1 MSIVTQ
7 GGLAPALGACHEKSF
22 KGRAGFAPAG
32 PEGLPEVVS
41 RRTAHVD
48 TQVIRIESAE
58 DTRLD
63 AYVRLTDRQLRSKL
77 EPEKGVLIAESRLV
91 VEVALDAGLE
101 PLSFLVDDARLESCT
116 DLIERAGCVSYVLP
130 HEQMERLTG
139 FNVNRGLLCAMRRPH
154 PRTVE
159 LALLGARHVAVLE
172 DLVDVTNVG
181 AVFRS
186 AAALGADAVLLS
198 PRCADPLGRRA
209 VRVSMGTVFQVPWA
223 RVDDDAWPA
232 GIVGDLRGRGFSC
245 LSMALEE
252 GAVPIDD
259 PSVSSAEKVALFFGC
274 EGYGLTRPTLDAVGR
289 SVIIPMSNGVDS
301 LNVAA
306 SSAVAFW
313 ELFARR
319 R

>member
-1 MSIVTQ
+1 M
-7 GGLAPALGACHEKSF
+7 GLQT
-22 KGRAGFAPAG
+22 
-32 PEGLPEVVS
+32 V
-41 RRTAHVD
+41 
-48 TQVIRIESAE
+48 RIGSA
-58 DTRLD
+58 DDPKLD
-63 AYVRLTDRQLRSKL
+63 AYVRLTDRQLRNRL

-101 PLSFLVDDARLESCT
+101 PLSFLVDDARLESCS
-116 DLIERAGCVSYVLP
+116 DLIERAGCVAYVLP
-130 HEQMERLTG
+130 HDQMERLTG

-159 LALLGARHVAVLE
+159 QALLGARHVAVLE

-223 RVDDDAWPA
+223 RVDAKAWPVE
-232 GIVGDLRGRGFSC
+232 IVADLRERGFEC
-245 LSMALEE
+245 LSMALED

-259 PSVSSAEKVALFFGC
+259 PSLVSAEKIALFFGC
-274 EGYGLTRPTLDAVGR
+274 EGYGLTRATLDAVGR

-319 R
+319 RR

>member
-1 MSIVTQ
+1 M
-7 GGLAPALGACHEKSF
+7 GLQT
-22 KGRAGFAPAG
+22 
-32 PEGLPEVVS
+32 V
-41 RRTAHVD
+41 
-48 TQVIRIESAE
+48 RIESA
-58 DTRLD
+58 DDPRLD
-63 AYVRLTDRQLRSKL
+63 TYVRLTDHQLRNKL

-91 VEVALDAGLE
+91 VEVALDAGLA
-101 PLSFLVDDARLESCT
+101 PLSFLVDDARLESCA
-116 DLIERAGCVSYVLP
+116 DLIERAGCVAYVLP
-130 HEQMERLTG
+130 HDQMERLTG
-139 FNVNRGLLCAMRRPH
+139 FNVNRGLLCAMRRPR
-154 PRTVE
+154 PQAVE
-159 LALLGARHVAVLE
+159 QVLLGARHVAVLE

-223 RVDDDAWPA
+223 RVDANAWPE
-232 GIVGDLRGRGFSC
+232 GIVADLRGKGFTC

-259 PSVSSAEKVALFFGC
+259 PRLASAEKVALFFGC
-274 EGYGLTRPTLDAVGR
+274 EGYGLARATLDAAGR

>member
-1 MSIVTQ
+1 MGMQ
-7 GGLAPALGACHEKSF
+7 
-22 KGRAGFAPAG
+22 
-32 PEGLPEVVS
+32 VV
-41 RRTAHVD
+41 RVD
-48 TQVIRIESAE
+48 SAE
-58 DTRLD
+58 DQRLD

-77 EPEKGVLIAESRLV
+77 EPENAVLIAESRLV

-101 PLSFLVDDARLESCT
+101 PLSFLVDDARLESCA
-116 DLIERAGCVSYVLP
+116 DLIERAGCVAYVLP
-130 HEQMERLTG
+130 HDQMEQLTG
-139 FNVNRGLLCAMRRPH
+139 FNVNRGLLCAMRRPK

-159 LALLGARHVAVLE
+159 QVLLGARHVAVLE

-223 RVDDDAWPA
+223 RVDAGAWPM
-232 GIVGDLRGRGFSC
+232 GIVADLRDRGFEC

-259 PSVSSAEKVALFFGC
+259 PLLASAKKVALFFGC
-274 EGYGLTRPTLDAVGR
+274 EGYGLTRATLDAVGR

-313 ELFARR
+313 ELFSRR